1 MRRRP
6 RAERRRLRQ
15 TSAGHPRDGRSRKGG
30 SLLARIMGALVLAAA
45 AVVHAAD
52 PTAKHEPWR
61 VVVIRS
67 WDAMYP
73 VNVMREQAL
82 RTALAEQAPRNVEVF
97 TEEIDP
103 LRFPSAIEADLA
115 AVLKRKYAGM
125 KIDVVVPS
133 GLEPLEF
140 AQRFR
145 EDVWPGAA
153 IVFNGVIDGAL
164 EGWRRPART
173 TGVAMSLDVAGSLN
187 LGAELVPNAKRVY
200 LISGTSSFDHSFL
213 EIAVRQ
219 AAQLKKPFE
228 IHFLVGLP
236 RQALLER
243 VREIPADSL
252 VMYLTVL
259 RDGAGL
265 VSGPNASTAMM
276 VAEASPVPLLT
287 AIHTQFGRG
296 AVGGSSSRF
305 DLHGRIA
312 GQLVRIVLEGADPDH
327 IPIRVAPAP
336 ICEIDWRGLQ
346 RWNIPETRV
355 PTRCAV
361 TNRPLNLWQAY
372 FWPIVAMIAI
382 IFAQAALISSL
393 VVQRQRRRRAETQLQ
408 ARSAEMAQVARMSMV
423 GALTASIAHEINQ
436 PIGAILSNAEAAQM
450 MLDQGTLD
458 SDKLREILADIR
470 AEDLR
475 ASEVIRGLR
484 HVAFDAARRNVRL
497 SPIFGNPVP
506 PVMGDAVQLQ
516 QVVINLVMNAMD
528 AVAEVPEAVREVRI
542 ETRARSEGAEIAV
555 SDLGPGLAQED
566 AERLFHTAFTTKRDG
581 MGFGLSIVHTI
592 LDIHR
597 GRVVYEPNVPRGAI
611 FRVILPPVGS

>member
-1 MRRRP
+1 M
-6 RAERRRLRQ
+6 A
-15 TSAGHPRDGRSRKGG
+15 
-30 SLLARIMGALVLAAA
+30 ALVLAAA

-52 PTAKHEPWR
+52 PPAKPDPWR

-164 EGWRRPART
+164 EGWKRPART
-173 TGVAMSLDVAGSLN
+173 TGVVMSLDIAGSLN
-187 LGAELVPNAKRVY
+187 LGAELAPNAKRVY

-312 GQLVRIVLEGADPDH
+312 GQLVRSVLEGADPDH

-336 ICEIDWRGLQ
+336 ICEVDWRGLQ

-361 TNRPLNLWQAY
+361 TNRPLNMWQAY

-475 ASEVIRGLR
+475 ASEVIRGLRNLLSRREWRPVALDVNDQVAEALR

>member
-1 MRRRP
+1 M
-6 RAERRRLRQ
+6 
-15 TSAGHPRDGRSRKGG
+15 
-30 SLLARIMGALVLAAA
+30 LARFLGALVLVAA
-45 AVVHAAD
+45 AVAHAANT
-52 PTAKHEPWR
+52 PAKSDPWR

-67 WDAMYP
+67 WDAVYP

-82 RTALAEQAPRNVEVF
+82 RTALLEQAPRNVEIF

-103 LRFPSAIEADLA
+103 LRFPGAIESDLA
-115 AVLKRKYAGM
+115 SLLKRKYAGM
-125 KIDVVVPS
+125 KVDVVVPS

-145 EDVWPGAA
+145 DDVWPGAA

-164 EGWRRPART
+164 DDRKRPART
-173 TGVAMSLDVAGSLN
+173 TGLTMTLDVAGALN
-187 LGAELVPNAKRVY
+187 LGLELMPNAKSVY
-200 LISGTSSFDHSFL
+200 LVSGSSTFDHSFL
-213 EIAVRQ
+213 EIAARQ
-219 AAQLKKPFE
+219 LAAVKKPLE
-228 IHFLVGLP
+228 VHYLNGLA
-236 RQALLER
+236 REALLER
-243 VREIPADSL
+243 VRQVPADSL

-259 RDGAGL
+259 RDGAGH
-265 VSGPNASTAMM
+265 VAGPNATTALQ
-276 VAEASPVPLLT
+276 VAEASPAPVLT

-296 AVGGSSSRF
+296 AVGGSSARF
-305 DLHGRIA
+305 DVHGRLA
-312 GQLVRIVLEGADPDH
+312 GQLVRNVLEGADPDH
-327 IPIRVAPAP
+327 IPIRAAPAP
-336 ICEIDWRGLQ
+336 SCEVDWRALQ

-355 PTRCAV
+355 PARCTV
-361 TNRPLNLWQAY
+361 MNRPPNLWQAY

-393 VVQRQRRRRAETQLQ
+393 VVQSQRRRRAEAQLQ

-458 SDKLREILADIR
+458 SEKLKEILSDIR

-484 HVAFDAARRNVRL
+484 NLLSRREWRPVALDVNDQVAEALRHLAFDAARRNVRL

-528 AVAEVPEAVREVRI
+528 AVAEVPESVREVRI

-555 SDLGPGLAQED
+555 SDFGPGLAQED
-566 AERLFHTAFTTKRDG
+566 ADRLFHTAFTTKRDG

-592 LDIHR
+592 LEIHR

>member
-1 MRRRP
+1 M
-6 RAERRRLRQ
+6 A
-15 TSAGHPRDGRSRKGG
+15 
-30 SLLARIMGALVLAAA
+30 ALVLAAA

-52 PTAKHEPWR
+52 PPAKPDPWR

-103 LRFPSAIEADLA
+103 LRFPGAIEADLA

-164 EGWRRPART
+164 EGWKRPART
-173 TGVAMSLDVAGSLN
+173 TGVVMSLDIAGSLN
-187 LGAELVPNAKRVY
+187 LGAELAPNAKRVY

-312 GQLVRIVLEGADPDH
+312 GQLVRSVLEGADPDH

-336 ICEIDWRGLQ
+336 ICEVDWRGLQ

-484 HVAFDAARRNVRL
+484 NLLSRREWRPVALDVNDQVAEALRHVAFDAARRNVRL